1 MRKEADVLVVGAGPA
16 GLALA
21 AALGERG
28 LRVVGLA
35 PDPRAPWPNTYGVW
49 HDEVE
54 PLGYAP
60 FLSHIW
66 RDTVVNLGR
75 VDGGQGDTGLG
86 RTYARFDN
94 AALQTHLL
102 ERCERSG
109 VTWLGGVASGAE
121 HHEMGSSVA

>member
-21 AALGERG
+21 AALGERS

-75 VDGGQGDTGLG
+75 ADGDGGRVTRGWAAPMPASTIRRFR
-86 RTYARFDN
+86 RTCWSAANAR
-94 AALQTHLL
+94 A
-102 ERCERSG
+102 
-109 VTWLGGVASGAE
+109 
-121 HHEMGSSVA
+121 